1 MTGEASYHIQ
11 AEGKVAR
18 RRNKRVRMRFPVS
31 LEVPSAEGG
40 TRTIP
45 AHTVV
50 VSHAGATL
58 DVGEDIPVG
67 IGLQVSP
74 PFGGSLLAE
83 VNGTWVDQGTG
94 RHQVSIRLIDPPAW
108 TSPERLSVPGGAPYE
123 QLSLRV
129 HPAVSRMLAEYTA
142 YLSETNGGGDAP
154 DQVAAGILERALLA
168 DEKFQGWLSAKILED
183 LQAWEEACVRGA

>member
-1 MTGEASYHIQ
+1 MITITGEVFMTGEASYHIQ

-40 TRTIP
+40 TRTIA

-83 VNGTWVDQGTG
+83 VNGDLGRPGYRAASSQHPFNRPARVDIAGETLG
-94 RHQVSIRLIDPPAW
+94 ARRCRSEERRVGKECRSWWCVLHQR
-108 TSPERLSVPGGAPYE
+108 
-123 QLSLRV
+123 
-129 HPAVSRMLAEYTA
+129 
-142 YLSETNGGGDAP
+142 
-154 DQVAAGILERALLA
+154 
-168 DEKFQGWLSAKILED
+168 
-183 LQAWEEACVRGA
+183 